1 MFYEWTRRLI
11 ADFRLGADGSLA
23 SATRVPV
30 PSIIAPIDM
39 EFGPD
44 GALYLLE
51 YGSAFGGPADD
62 ASLSRIEYRVPA
74 P

>member
-11 ADFRLGADGSLA
+11 ADFRLADDGSLA
-23 SATRVPV
+23 SVTRVPV
-30 PSIIAPIDM
+30 PTVIAPMDM

-44 GALYLLE
+44 GALYVLE
-51 YGSAFGGPADD
+51 YGSAFGGPAPD
-62 ASLSRIEYRVPA
+62 ATLSRIEYRVPA